1 MTAAEIKLMRDLIR
15 TIRSCARGN
24 AILGPSALNLC
35 SAVEVLLA
43 DHERTLKLL
52 DDVREWVRG
61 EVGAGIFGPLDTR
74 TALLTRIDAEL
85 GDDE

>member
-52 DDVREWVRG
+52 DDVREWIRG
-61 EVGAGIFGPLDTR
+61 EVGSGSFGPLDTR
-74 TALLTRIDAEL
+74 TALLTRIDAEI
-85 GDDE
+85 GGEE

>member
-1 MTAAEIKLMRDLIR
+1 MTDTERKLMRDMIR

-52 DDVREWVRG
+52 DDVREWIRG
-61 EVGAGIFGPLDTR
+61 EVGSGSFGPLDTR
-74 TALLTRIDAEL
+74 AALLTRIDAEI
-85 GDDE
+85 GVEE